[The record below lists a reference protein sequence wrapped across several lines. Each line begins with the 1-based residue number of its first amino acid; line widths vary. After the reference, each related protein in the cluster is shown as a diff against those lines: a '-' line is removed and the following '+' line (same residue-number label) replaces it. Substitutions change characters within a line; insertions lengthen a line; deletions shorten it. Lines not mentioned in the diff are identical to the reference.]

1 MSGTAS
7 CDFDCVGGSPKK
19 SRPCTSESFDEPTP
33 TRPFEIFPFLCV
45 GESFECGP
53 IRDRHG
59 RSLYGN
65 QMAFLEITQCAR
77 DGLASGSDKFCDLF
91 MRQGQLH
98 PSALFRL

>member
-7 CDFDCVGGSPKK
+7 CDFDCAGGSPKK
-19 SRPCTSESFDEPTP
+19 SRPCTSESSDGPTP

-45 GESFECGP
+45 GESFECGA

-65 QMAFLEITQCAR
+65 QMAFLEITQSAR
-77 DGLASGSDKFCDLF
+77 DGLASRSDEFRDLF
-91 MRQGQLH
+91 MRQGELH
-98 PSALFRL
+98 PRAVLRL